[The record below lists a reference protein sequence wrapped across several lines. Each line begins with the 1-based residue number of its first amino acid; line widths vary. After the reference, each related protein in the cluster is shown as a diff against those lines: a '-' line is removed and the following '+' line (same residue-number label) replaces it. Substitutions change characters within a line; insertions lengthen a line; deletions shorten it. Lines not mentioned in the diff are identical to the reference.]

1 MPYALLGTNCM
12 SQTNA
17 LTSNKKF
24 YCPNNLIY
32 KYHPDMT
39 KIYEDNVNRREKNKE
54 QSLSEIIESERPEI
68 IKRFANSCCN
78 K

>member
-32 KYHPDMT
+32 KYHPDMS
-39 KIYEDNVNRREKNKE
+39 KI
-54 QSLSEIIESERPEI
+54 
-68 IKRFANSCCN
+68 
-78 K
+78 